1 MKMKKKSLYSFFI
14 AGLVSSVILSG
25 CGSTANQSQPGSKP
39 VNGGQH
45 GQVSTGTLSQYHLD
59 GYKTKKTSY
68 YFAFNYKLIHPWYDT
83 IKVGADAAVADFAKR
98 GIKIKFDWEAPAT
111 PDAIDQVNRIENAVS
126 RHPDVIGVDVTQIK
140 TVVPSI
146 NKVVAGGIPVMTFS
160 GDDATKEQGANRIA
174 FVGNNKNKEDG
185 AILAEELAKAINY
198 EGEVAALEGTIGAPS
213 HEERIEGFNEVMK
226 KYPKIKVVDRQ
237 RDNDDLQKSIQL
249 TESFI
254 QKHPNLKG
262 IWANNMTNPIGA
274 AQAVVTA
281 GKKGKIT
288 IVGMDHDLRTLNY
301 VKDGTIKVARIQ
313 DCYGM
318 GYYLIDEAVKIADG
332 EKPGGQ
338 WIKEE
343 INNLP
348 SINVTKD
355 DAQKYIDLLYG
366 EK

>member
-1 MKMKKKSLYSFFI
+1 MKKKSLYSLLI
-14 AGLVSSVILSG
+14 AGLATSVILTG
-25 CGSTANQSQPGSKP
+25 CGSASTNQSQSGSKA
-39 VNGGQH
+39 VSGEKKE
-45 GQVSTGTLSQYHLD
+45 QVSSGALNEYKLD
-59 GYKTKKTSY
+59 DYKPKKTEY
-68 YFAFNYKLIHPWYDT
+68 YFAFTYKLIHPWYDT
-83 IKVGADAAVADFAKR
+83 IKVGAEAAVADYAKK
-98 GIKIKFDWEAPAT
+98 GIKIKFDYEAPAT

-140 TVVPSI
+140 TVVPVM
-146 NKVVAGGIPVMTFS
+146 NKVVEGGIPVMTFS
-160 GDDATKEQGANRIA
+160 GDDATKEQGAKRIA
-174 FVGNNKNKEDG
+174 FVGNNQNKEDG

-198 EGEVAALEGTIGAPS
+198 EGEVAALDGTIGAPS

-237 RDNDDLQKSIQL
+237 RDNDDLQKSIQI

-274 AQAVVTA
+274 AQAVVAA

-313 DCYGM
+313 DCFGM
-318 GYYLIDEAVKIADG
+318 GYHLIDEAVKIADG
-332 EKPGGQ
+332 EKPGGE

-348 SINVTKD
+348 SINVTQD

-366 EK
+366 KK